1 MAEDWT
7 HKGKKECARVHQ
19 ADQRFSSLRW
29 LKILCL
35 FWNSKDLYKTTHF
48 WILISNRNIQA
59 SWKMK
64 FLRTRKVP
72 SSSLQF
78 KFPFKFKFGNKIC
91 RTPPENEGSRWH
103 HCHDNFEW
111 NWYID
116 RSTILQSRTFVRT
129 ERRLASGAGF
139 REWLQYSKLKI

>member
-1 MAEDWT
+1 MFVL
-7 HKGKKECARVHQ
+7 KQ
-19 ADQRFSSLRW
+19 QRSLQNNTFLVFDMKQKHSSI
-29 LKILCL
+29 K
-35 FWNSKDLYKTTHF
+35 
-48 WILISNRNIQA
+48 
-59 SWKMK
+59 KMK

-72 SSSLQF
+72 SSSLKF

-116 RSTILQSRTFVRT
+116 RSSILQSRTFVRT
-129 ERRLASGAGF
+129 ERMLASGAVF
-139 REWLQYSKLKI
+139 REWLQYSKLKIKTNSNL